1 LNFFRWIKENIPLIN
16 RDKVASNEHV
26 DLENLQETL
35 GFTFHNNEYYLKALT
50 HRSFLEISPKFIKS
64 NERLEFLGD
73 SILGVVVAESL
84 FKKFPDK
91 DEGFLTKY
99 RSHLVNRQALVSAAG
114 RINLLEFVL
123 YDKRYVRGSK
133 AGQKTIVA
141 DCFEALIG
149 AIYLDA
155 GLEEAREFIYQ
166 HILSPNYSSGQFTID
181 KNYKG
186 QLLEFTHQ
194 HKLAAP
200 FYKIMNEDGPDHDK
214 KFSIDVLIGGKS
226 YGKGVGSNKKTAEQ
240 QAAEY
245 ALKKLTEEYESNQ

>member
-1 LNFFRWIKENIPLIN
+1 MNFFRWIKENIGLT
-16 RDKVASNEHV
+16 DKDKIASNEHV
-26 DLENLQETL
+26 DIERLQETL
-35 GFTFHNNEYYLKALT
+35 GFTFQSNEYYLKALT
-50 HRSFLEISPKFIKS
+50 HRSFLEISPEFVKS

-99 RSHLVNRQALVSAAG
+99 RSHLVNRQALVAAAG
-114 RINLLEFVL
+114 RINLLNFVL

-133 AGQKTIVA
+133 AGEKTIVA

-155 GLEEAREFIYQ
+155 GLERAREFIYE
-166 HILSPNYSSGQFTID
+166 HILSPNYRSGQFTID

-186 QLLEFTHQ
+186 QLLEFTHM
-194 HKLAAP
+194 HKLLP
-200 FYKIMNEDGPDHDK
+200 PIYKIVNEDGPDHDK
-214 KFSIDVLIGGKS
+214 KFSIDVIIGGIS
-226 YGKGVGSNKKTAEQ
+226 YGKGVGSSKKSAEQ
-240 QAAEY
+240 EAAKSALEKLSDEY
-245 ALKKLTEEYESNQ
+245 S